1 MCEAFFN
8 AFDSGNCKNRAI
20 IITDS
25 SCSSCALARTMQY
38 GVVCGYESG
47 VVLRIGCDL
56 AEVDL
61 SIWVIEQ
68 MSNLS

>member
-1 MCEAFFN
+1 MH
-8 AFDSGNCKNRAI
+8 SSTPLIVAI
-20 IITDS
+20 AKTAPS
-25 SCSSCALARTMQY
+25 SSPIRLVLPALWLGQCSAVL
-38 GVVCGYESG
+38 CGYESG